1 MSQNIFPGL
10 RAMIALEL
18 QQNYNLNQSDI
29 AKKLFVS
36 QPAISQYTRQLRGGK
51 NRKIFESPEVKEAVK
66 KACQR
71 INEGLTKEQ
80 LDEEFCKICK
90 IIRNNMK
97 CPMLL

>member
-1 MSQNIFPGL
+1 MAQNVFPAI

-18 QQNYNLNQSDI
+18 QKNYNLNQSEI

-36 QPAISQYTRQLRGGK
+36 QPAISQYIRQLRGGK
-51 NRKIFESPEVKEAVK
+51 KIVENSEIRDAIKNLSAM
-66 KACQR
+66 
-71 INEGLTKEQ
+71 INKGLTKEQ

-90 IIRNNMK
+90 IISNNMK